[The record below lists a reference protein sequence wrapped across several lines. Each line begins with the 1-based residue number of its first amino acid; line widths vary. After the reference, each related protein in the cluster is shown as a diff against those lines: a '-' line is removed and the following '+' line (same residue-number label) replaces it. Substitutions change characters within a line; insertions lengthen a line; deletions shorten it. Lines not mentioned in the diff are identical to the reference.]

1 MRLITYMFSTCL
13 CLWLFFSSIAYTP
26 TLPHQHPAPEAVVQ
40 HVQRHFK
47 WEVEYMFGTPDCV
60 VGINGQ
66 FPGPTIR
73 AKAGDTISVE
83 VTNKLHTVG
92 VVIHWHGIT
101 KVIREWYKEL
111 KGQEGKT
118 NTGGR
123 AMAVQMMDSPL
134 NFEENGE
141 EEKKDLQGQS
151 LTDII
156 QQEVMKLMKGKMQ
169 LENNQGELCSSRGLC
184 RSDTIPSA
192 EIETHSS
199 PRVDT
204 VVHTEPVSDELILE
218 NLSPNHVD
226 MYSQPIPLE
235 HSLPRHSFRS
245 KQQPK
250 WMNDYAGTYVY
261 HGHFGMQRS
270 ARLYGS
276 LIIDLGDG
284 EKGPFHYDG
293 VHDQEADPSSKP
305 FRWTRGPRKL
315 LIKDDKEIR
324 RNMASVHGSTSNPSG
339 SESFSP
345 DDQLP

>member
-47 WEVEYMFGTPDCV
+47 WEVEYMFRTPDCV

-101 KVIREWYKEL
+101 KL
-111 KGQEGKT
+111 GT
-118 NTGGR
+118 
-123 AMAVQMMDSPL
+123 
-134 NFEENGE
+134 
-141 EEKKDLQGQS
+141 
-151 LTDII
+151 
-156 QQEVMKLMKGKMQ
+156 
-169 LENNQGELCSSRGLC
+169 
-184 RSDTIPSA
+184 
-192 EIETHSS
+192 
-199 PRVDT
+199 
-204 VVHTEPVSDELILE
+204 
-218 NLSPNHVD
+218 
-226 MYSQPIPLE
+226 PIPWADGIASINPGETFLY
-235 HSLPRHSFRS
+235 RF
-245 KQQPK
+245 KVNK
-250 WMNDYAGTYVY
+250 AGTYVY

-284 EKGPFHYDG
+284 EKGPFRYDG
-293 VHDQEADPSSKP
+293 VHDQEADLSSKP

-324 RNMASVHGSTSNPSG
+324 RKMASVHGSISNPSG